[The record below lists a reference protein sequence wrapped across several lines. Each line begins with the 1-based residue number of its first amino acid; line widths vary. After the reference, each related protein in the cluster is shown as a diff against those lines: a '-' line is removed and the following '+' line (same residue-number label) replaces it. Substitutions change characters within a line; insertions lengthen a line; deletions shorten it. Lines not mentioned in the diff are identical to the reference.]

1 MKKRENYQIQANTEE
16 LNQINDIIRNK
27 IAPGEEQAILIK
39 FFDRL
44 RPRQHSEKI
53 IKATQKATEARTKR
67 AKKKIDNAINIL
79 RMENKPITH
88 YSISKI
94 AEVSYNTVKKYVNL
108 DTLKQINV

>member
-1 MKKRENYQIQANTEE
+1 MEKQENWQIQVSLKE

-27 IAPGEEQAILIK
+27 IEPGEDQKILIK
-39 FFDRL
+39 FFDKL

-79 RMENKPITH
+79 RLENKPITH
-88 YSISKI
+88 YSISKV
-94 AEVSYNTVKKYVNL
+94 AGVSYNTVKKYI
-108 DTLKQINV
+108 TLELEKINT